1 MQDHYFIDDD
11 GTKMAVSDMPLA
23 TVHELLRTGGLP
35 LSAAA
40 THESIMERLWI
51 ELVARRLDGR
61 A

>member
-1 MQDHYFIDDD
+1 MQDHYFIDD
-11 GTKMAVSDMPLA
+11 GTKTAVSDMPLA

-40 THESIMERLWI
+40 THESIMERLRI